1 MGPESEI
8 KLDVSTNMVTEEQQ
22 KTDLDK
28 NIGEHIGDLQEESE
42 EEEESQGTET
52 EPTTQPMT
60 SRSED
65 EERRDED
72 DTEGLLKDVEEWN
85 FSSVMTLDDR
95 SLVEEKKQKDMIDN
109 IFKLKRKPK
118 KAGLSRMEDDDSEEG
133 GSRDCFSSL
142 FLQVFVKV

>member
-1 MGPESEI
+1 MI
-8 KLDVSTNMVTEEQQ
+8 
-22 KTDLDK
+22 
-28 NIGEHIGDLQEESE
+28 
-42 EEEESQGTET
+42 ET
-52 EPTTQPMT
+52 LFFQ
-60 SRSED
+60 
-65 EERRDED
+65 D

-118 KAGLSRMEDDDSEEG
+118 KAGLSMEDDDSEEG

-142 FLQVFVKV
+142 FLQVFVKVFD